1 MVTIDIKVLRESLSE
16 YIVRAREG
24 EHIIITDSGEEVA
37 ELVPLRLERR
47 GLMRLVVEG
56 KARWNGQ
63 TPGLST
69 PLIEVTGSP
78 FADAILDDRD

>member
-16 YIVRAREG
+16 YIVRARG
-24 EHIIITDSGEEVA
+24 RTHHHHRPCEEVA

-56 KARWNGQ
+56 KITFSGAVRV
-63 TPGLST
+63 LSKA
-69 PLIEVTGSP
+69 S
-78 FADAILDDRD
+78 A